1 MDVRTAADLQRRYQ
15 RAGAGAASRAV
26 RDCDEALI
34 AARLPELVGLAVD
47 VYMAVSADAYQEAT
61 DAMAL
66 VNRAV
71 GVAMARAFA
80 SQDDIDWAVVR
91 AAEREAERC
100 QRAWKSAYDRLM
112 AAQS

>member
-1 MDVRTAADLQRRYQ
+1 MDVRTAADMQRHYQ
-15 RAGAGAASRAV
+15 RTGANIDSQPV

-34 AARLPELVGLAVD
+34 TARLPELAYIAVD

-91 AAEREAERC
+91 AAEREAARC

-112 AAQS
+112 ATQS